1 MMERVNPDSPS
12 LYLSLTGVRGMV
24 SMSILPWCLDRMLS
38 GHWLGHRSSRTFL
51 VLDVGRFAHIYILH
65 MPAAR

>member
-24 SMSILPWCLDRMLS
+24 SMSILPWCLDRKKNACFQVI
-38 GHWLGHRSSRTFL
+38 G
-51 VLDVGRFAHIYILH
+51 
-65 MPAAR
+65 